1 MSDQFISA
9 ITDEAMARICYDGG
23 WGLKPY
29 KFLDC
34 FLYRKYNINASKIDN
49 AAIGIL

>member
-29 KFLDC
+29 KFLISQYDI
-34 FLYRKYNINASKIDN
+34 FDGSST
-49 AAIGIL
+49 